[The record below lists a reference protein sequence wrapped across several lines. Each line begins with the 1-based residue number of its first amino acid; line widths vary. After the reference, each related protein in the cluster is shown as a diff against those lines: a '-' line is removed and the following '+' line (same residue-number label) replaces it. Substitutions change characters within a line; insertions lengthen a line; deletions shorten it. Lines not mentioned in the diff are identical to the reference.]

1 MHRQGHE
8 MVEPEQTGELE
19 IDPETI
25 RRTQRE
31 LKPSALSLQYRTDM
45 AKHKEKEFEKA
56 YDVYKKELV
65 SARQAVRTECRE
77 GTLYSLIDDIQSK
90 YESVLK
96 T

>member
-31 LKPSALSLQYRTDM
+31 LKPSALSLQYRTDI
-45 AKHKEKEFEKA
+45 AKHKEKKF
-56 YDVYKKELV
+56 
-65 SARQAVRTECRE
+65 
-77 GTLYSLIDDIQSK
+77 I
-90 YESVLK
+90 
-96 T
+96 